1 MPVIYTQ
8 RPPCPFTAQT
18 QSTASKM
25 HTAIIVSKQGP
36 CLDCWHN
43 TLPWAYIW
51 WLKPGGSMKRQMISS
66 CEFHCQLLLAVLVSI
81 DGWYL
86 NSSWQNLAMKYCV
99 QVNMLR
105 SRSKFLRQSS
115 IDPVHLA
122 PTNCTYQQS
131 GKNKRKNT
139 SLASLSTHRA
149 DWLGLC

>member
-1 MPVIYTQ
+1 MPMIYTQ

-18 QSTASKM
+18 QSTASRM

-51 WLKPGGSMKRQMISS
+51 WLKPEGSMKRQMISS

-86 NSSWQNLAMKYCV
+86 NSLRQNLAMKHCV
-99 QVNMLR
+99 QVNILR

-122 PTNCTYQQS
+122 PPQLYVSTVWQEQNEENDSCVTQHPQS
-131 GKNKRKNT
+131 RLT
-139 SLASLSTHRA
+139 WTF
-149 DWLGLC
+149 